1 MKTKSFLLMILSV
14 LLINRIEGQTVS
26 FISNPL
32 NDRATYNVLL
42 LGEDIFL
49 SGGYATFFYSNSS
62 WTDDY
67 SCEVGSMSG
76 VRKLDNQNLVYA
88 FGYDDQSEQRLFK
101 WNNSAK
107 KWNLISNRPS
117 YLKYGAKI
125 RVVDDTN
132 IYLLSQNYSFPRLSR
147 YNGSSFE
154 ELFVDTSTYYEPF
167 LYVDTVKVIFSRR
180 STSVIS
186 SYLLE
191 QDTIID
197 LVSIPDV
204 QGIQDLKSAN
214 GKDFFILSREGNLY
228 QYNIET
234 QVLTDLIICSEEEKG
249 LFSNTLEVFNNMI
262 FIAGEDGIKKVWMTS
277 GGEVLSE
284 VIYQPSHNLYYVK
297 SSSRYGAR
305 IIFAG
310 LLGEF
315 LNGEP
320 EQTLVFVSVDC
331 SVGIVEP
338 VIPEVNI
345 YPNPTR
351 DWIKIDGLL
360 ENSDIYIFDISG
372 KLILSQKYQ
381 IDEMINISDLNVGMY
396 IVNIRNSKGMFSKKL
411 IKQ

>member
-1 MKTKSFLLMILSV
+1 MKAKNFLMMILSV
-14 LLINRIEGQTVS
+14 LLINRIEGQIIN

-32 NDRATYNVLL
+32 NNYETSNVLL
-42 LGEDIFL
+42 LDEEIVL
-49 SGGYATFFYSNSS
+49 AGGYVTFFYSNLS
-62 WTDDY
+62 WIDDY
-67 SCEVGSMSG
+67 SCEVMHMSG
-76 VRKLDNQNLVYA
+76 VKNQNSQNVIYA
-88 FGYDDQSEQRLFK
+88 TGYGEKNLCK
-101 WNNSAK
+101 WNSSTK
-107 KWNLISNRPS
+107 KWDLISNRPS
-117 YLKYGAKI
+117 YLEYGARIK
-125 RVVDDTN
+125 VVDDTN

-147 YNGSSFE
+147 YNGFSFE
-154 ELFVDTSTYYEPF
+154 ELFVDTSTYYDSF
-167 LYVDTVKVIFSRR
+167 LYADTVKVIFSR
-180 STSVIS
+180 SFTGVIS

-249 LFSNTLEVFNNMI
+249 LFSNTLETFNDMVFV
-262 FIAGEDGIKKVWMTS
+262 AGKNGIKKIQ
-277 GGEVLSE
+277 VLGDGSISSE
-284 VIYQPSHNLYYVK
+284 VIYVISHDEYYVK
-297 SSSRYGAR
+297 SSSRFGPK

-310 LLGEF
+310 FIGENI
-315 LNGEP
+315 NG
-320 EQTLVFVSVDC
+320 SISSAIISIDC
-331 SVGIVEP
+331 SVGIIEP
-338 VIPEVNI
+338 IIPEINI

-351 DWIKIDGLL
+351 DRIKIDGLL

-396 IVNIRNSKGMFSKKL
+396 IVNVRNSKGVFSQKL